1 MGLFDWLFGR
11 KKQNPPKPRPSAPAG
26 QWKTQGPYPNAN
38 TSSASGSTYTPPP
51 MREPSATRPPRK
63 KKRKLQPLLPPDYR
77 GNRGQGLTW
86 RRERSKQPVARVAA
100 AGLDFYKF
108 EHFGGTP
115 EHPAEGGDASRL
127 LQLSLPALRHFGE
140 LAALLQ
146 IDSRDLYKLVVR
158 TSARH
163 YLFHEI
169 PKKSG
174 GIRLLMAPLPRM
186 KAAQRRLLDVL
197 VSKVPLH
204 QAAHGF
210 REGQDVLTNA
220 GPHVGKPVV
229 ICMDITDFFPSFT
242 FRRVS
247 GYFRHLGYS
256 RGIAVAL
263 ANLTTWSPRAAFD
276 TPQVTG
282 RHLKTLAPEAR
293 KALLERAGWLDSR
306 GNEIPSRMWPQ
317 LPQGAP
323 TSPGLANAIVWR
335 MDKRLSAL
343 ARKFGGDY
351 TRYADDLTFS
361 GFEKMAEHSRTF
373 IRIVE
378 KIVRT
383 EGLAIN
389 VNKTRV
395 MRKGRRQKVTGVVV
409 NKQTNLSRRDFD
421 LLKAILHNCINKGPS
436 TQNRSNHPNFKEH
449 LRGRVAH
456 ALHIGP
462 ERGAKL
468 KKLFDAIDWSR

>member
-11 KKQNPPKPRPSAPAG
+11 KKKDPPTYRNPYPPKVHSFSEFSADSTLPAPRQQARRNKP
-26 QWKTQGPYPNAN
+26 
-38 TSSASGSTYTPPP
+38 
-51 MREPSATRPPRK
+51 TR
-63 KKRKLQPLLPPDYR
+63 RKLQPFAPQSYKGHRTL
-77 GNRGQGLTW
+77 GLSW
-86 RRERSKQPVARVAA
+86 RRERSKEPVDRVPNSYLSVAH
-100 AGLDFYKF
+100 FQ
-108 EHFGGTP
+108 HFGGTP
-115 EHPAEGGDASRL
+115 SSIPEGGDAAKL
-127 LQLSLPALRHFGE
+127 LNVGLPVLRHFNE
-140 LAALLQ
+140 LAALLE
-146 IDSRDLYKLVVR
+146 IDSTSLYKLVVR
-158 TSARH
+158 TSAQH

-169 PKKSG
+169 AKKSG

-186 KAAQRRLLDVL
+186 KAAQRRLLQAL

-204 QAAHGF
+204 LAAHGF

-220 GPHVGKPVV
+220 GPHVGKPIV
-229 ICMDITDFFPSFT
+229 ICMDISDFFPSFT

-247 GYFRHLGYS
+247 GFFRHLGYP

-263 ANLTTWSPRAAFD
+263 ANLTTWSPRGQFQL
-276 TPQVTG
+276 PQTTG
-282 RHLKTLAPEAR
+282 RNLRSVDYKERKVQLA
-293 KALLERAGWLDSR
+293 RAEWLDSG

-361 GFEKMAEHSRTF
+361 GFEKMAEHSRTL
-373 IRIVE
+373 ISLVE
-378 KIVRT
+378 KIVKT
-383 EGLAIN
+383 EGLTIN

-409 NKQTNLSRRDFD
+409 NKQTNASREQFD
-421 LLKAILHNCINKGPS
+421 LLKAILHNCAKKGPS

-456 ALHIGP
+456 IAHIGP

-468 KKLFDAIDWSR
+468 KKLFDQIDWSR